1 VKRALAF
8 AAACLTVIGATFVLL
23 WFAFRSPNERRAVA
37 VGAGLSFV
45 VQLAAFGAALSLAR
59 TNIMAG
65 WGLGVAIRIMAL
77 AAYAWIAVPQLGLPM
92 TAALVSVALYL
103 FLSTLVEP
111 FFLKP

>member
-1 VKRALAF
+1 
-8 AAACLTVIGATFVLL
+8 
-23 WFAFRSPNERRAVA
+23 
-37 VGAGLSFV
+37 
-45 VQLAAFGAALSLAR
+45 
-59 TNIMAG
+59 MAG